1 MNEIKVISNENILG
15 NDFQIYGTNEEPL
28 FLAKDVANWIEH
40 NNVTLMLSLVEDD
53 EKLTY
58 ALHNSGQK
66 RQMWFLTEDGMYEIL
81 MQSRKPIAKQFKKQ
95 VKHILKELRTKGE
108 YKVPSNPMEALELMF
123 QEQKNTN
130 EEVANIRSEVIDLKE
145 NQKLASDEYDH
156 LRRTINKRVMSVIDI
171 QKLYGQTKEENK
183 QIKDLLYKDINNE
196 VNSSCYVTTRTQIR
210 QKYSDRAL
218 QTAFNWHP
226 NQSTLNRI
234 KDIQDG
240 SVEVRGVSN
249 GY

>member
-15 NDFQIYGTNEEPL
+15 NNFQIYGTNEEPL

-40 NNVTLMLSLVEDD
+40 SKVNMMLQSIDED
-53 EKLTY
+53 EKLMET
-58 ALHNSGQK
+58 LFTSGQK
-66 RQMWFLTEDGMYEIL
+66 RQMWFLTEDGLYEIL

-95 VKHILKELRTKGE
+95 VKHILKELRKKGE

-130 EEVANIRSEVIDLKE
+130 EEVANIKSEVIDLKE
-145 NQKLASDEYDH
+145 NQKLASDEYEH

>member
-28 FLAKDVANWIEH
+28 FLAKDVANWIEYNNITNMM
-40 NNVTLMLSLVEDD
+40 NNVDED

-58 ALHNSGQK
+58 TISNSGQK

-81 MQSRKPIAKQFKKQ
+81 MQSRKPIAKQFKKH

-123 QEQKNTN
+123 KEQKSTK
-130 EEVANIRSEVIDLKE
+130 EEVANIKNEVIDLKE

-156 LRRTINKRVMSVIDI
+156 LRRTINKRVMTVIDI

-196 VNSSCYVTTRTQIR
+196 VNNSCYVTTRTQIR